1 MPKINVHEPLKI
13 LVWFL
18 SLSNI
23 FREQH
28 EHFLGPFWRNFY
40 LDHFQKWFWGFHKS
54 PFQVSDE
61 RVNMMQ
67 HSNAWLARVWQLTPT
82 QKNLVPRFGFLRE
95 EGGILKSKTI
105 LPFPSCFILRMVR
118 PLNFEKLDIMTS
130 GGTFG
135 LIEDT
140 NGVLSIRKIILE
152 IKRFMVHST
161 DRIREA
167 TPELRNVED
176 IMNSRKMWG

>member
-1 MPKINVHEPLKI
+1 MPKFKYL
-13 LVWFL
+13 WFNSKTL
-18 SLSNI
+18 GWPRKMCTTFAEVLNQDKNDGH
-23 FREQH
+23 FR
-28 EHFLGPFWRNFY
+28 RA
-40 LDHFQKWFWGFHKS
+40 
-54 PFQVSDE
+54 FQVSAE

-105 LPFPSCFILRMVR
+105 LPFPSCFIFRMMR
-118 PLNFEKLDIMTS
+118 PLNFEELDVMTS
-130 GGTFG
+130 RGTLG

-140 NGVLSIRKIILE
+140 DGVLSICKIILE
-152 IKRFMVHST
+152 IKRFVVHFT

-176 IMNSRKMWG
+176 IVNSGEVRR